1 MAFGGKLGDRARHCE
16 SYVLI
21 CCTMT
26 GRRVRQQATFS
37 VTPSGTGSVWALAR
51 LHFPNRP
58 RYPVSGGCDL
68 LLQTSVADQLTGA
81 QSLFP
86 PLAKS
91 NALWDGDAGAGK
103 MWSVT

>member
-26 GRRVRQQATFS
+26 GRRVHQQAIYS
-37 VTPSGTGSVWALAR
+37 VTPSGTGSVWAPAR
-51 LHFPNRP
+51 LRCPNPP

-68 LLQTSVADQLTGA
+68 LPQTSVADQLTGA

-86 PLAKS
+86 PFAKS
-91 NALWDGDAGAGK
+91 NALWDGGDGAGK
-103 MWSVT
+103 TWSVT